1 MSISMVTRGRLW
13 PVGTF
18 VVREQFM
25 DIHVNMEDDETV
37 EVDMTLAEE
46 LTTTVEVVDEEITTT
61 VEVIEDEEME
71 SEIDATTTIGV
82 DIEEC

>member
-1 MSISMVTRGRLW
+1 MSISMVTKGRLW

-18 VVREQFM
+18 VVREQFV
-25 DIHVNMEDDETV
+25 DISVDIEDYETV

-46 LTTTVEVVDEEITTT
+46 LTTIVEVVDEEITTT
-61 VEVIEDEEME
+61 VEVLEDEAVE
-71 SEIDATTTIGV
+71 SEVDATLDVGG